1 MSFKHV
7 AFATLL
13 VTLASC
19 SAADSDSSP
28 DAAAWRLVEG
38 GWLLD
43 VEAGERVRNPGVL
56 ISPDGRIAQVGSEGT
71 AAPAGVEPERLTLQA
86 DQTLLP
92 GLIDLHAHYNMDL
105 TGDGRVEETRYNPL
119 VFLAN
124 GVTTTFPGGEYYPE
138 VMRHLQE
145 RLESGEMVG
154 PRLLRSGQ
162 YFGSTRL
169 DWDPDITAEQIHAE
183 VDALWAEGVRNFKAK
198 GAGPEHI
205 RALVERAHHHGGT
218 VTGHVDSGARGSTN
232 SADAIEAGIDRI
244 EHILGGYVLDRDQAA
259 YPVWNQV
266 DTTSAEFRRTVD
278 LFLDNE
284 VYFDP
289 TITAPIYLT
298 DKVEGFDFWVDEPS
312 FFTPYVQSIVAE
324 REPRSGELMSNLYEA
339 MKRTTLALYNAG
351 GGPYI
356 TLGTDNPSAGEYL
369 AGFSAHRE
377 LHALVLAGIPAID
390 ALRAGT
396 INGARAVKMENE
408 IGSIAAGKWADLFVI
423 DGDPLAD
430 IQNTRNVALVLRAGE
445 VHDPAALLDQA
456 RGRIGPAG
464 EEDRMHWWRP

>member
-1 MSFKHV
+1 MIRSSL
-7 AFATLL
+7 FALALTI
-13 VTLASC
+13 TLAGC
-19 SAADSDSSP
+19 AGP
-28 DAAAWRLVEG
+28 DPEAAATEGWRLVEG

-43 VEAGERVRNPGVL
+43 VEAGERVENPGVL
-56 ISPDGRIAQVGSEGT
+56 ISPDGRIARVGSAGAE
-71 AAPAGVEPERLTLQA
+71 APAGAPLDVIELA
-86 DQTLLP
+86 DGETLLP

-105 TGDGRVEETRYNPL
+105 TGDGRVEETRYNPI

-138 VMRHLQE
+138 VMKALQE
-145 RLESGEMVG
+145 RLESGEQIG
-154 PRLLRSGQ
+154 ARLLRSGQ

-183 VDALWAEGVRNFKAK
+183 VDALWAEGVRHFKAK
-198 GAGPEHI
+198 GASPEHI

-232 SADAIEAGIDRI
+232 SVDAIEAGIDRI
-244 EHILGGYVLDRDQAA
+244 EHILGGYVLDRTQAA

-266 DTTSAEFRRTVD
+266 DTTSADFRRTVA

-284 VYFDP
+284 VYYDA

-298 DKVEGFDFWVDEPS
+298 DRVEGFDFWVDEPS
-312 FFTPYVQSIVAE
+312 LFTPFVQEIVAA
-324 REPRSGELMSNLYEA
+324 REPRSGQLMSDLYEA
-339 MKRTTLALYNAG
+339 MKRTTLAFYNAG

-369 AGFSAHRE
+369 AGYSAHRE
-377 LHALVLAGIPAID
+377 LHAFVLAGIPPID

-396 INGARAVKMENE
+396 INGARALKMEDE
-408 IGSIAAGKWADLFVI
+408 IGSIAPGKWADMFVV

-430 IQNTRNVALVLRAGE
+430 ILNTRNVVLVMLEGE
-445 VHDPAALLDQA
+445 VYDPANLIDQV
-456 RGRIGPAG
+456 RGRIGPVSDA
-464 EEDRMHWWRP
+464 ERADWWR